1 MDSEGPAP
9 QQVLDLLHA
18 CLWSELGDPLTDYN
32 TRHILGVG
40 QGWGRRWGRRW
51 GGQSACT
58 ISIAASISTHLNWE
72 VGLCSMQSSDAASE

>member
-18 CLWSELGDPLTDYN
+18 CLWSELGDPLTDDN

-40 QGWGRRWGRRW
+40 QG
-51 GGQSACT
+51 
-58 ISIAASISTHLNWE
+58 
-72 VGLCSMQSSDAASE
+72 